1 MESLRQRHAMRYR
14 ERNIRCKLYPLSSI
28 LVLSGTH
35 PVIQQMSS
43 TTTEILITIRFASIP
58 QNIHMDMIYTP
69 PSPSPSKLYIYHFR
83 LRLRRYIMSYSPP
96 GTSRGQILW
105 HNYFHCQSVAI
116 FLRNYV
122 CFFIFF
128 FLSLFTS
135 SIKDLSKLT
144 TGSPATAIS
153 NNIGFQLQASG
164 LYSSWLKPGPI
175 RFLKLI
181 QYIFNRSNFMWNF
194 KLVLFRWPLHPLT
207 DWKSSQLWY
216 EISREHDA
224 CSYDISPRTWNYDEI
239 NLTRHE

>member
-1 MESLRQRHAMRYR
+1 MRYI

-83 LRLRRYIMSYSPP
+83 LRPRRYIMSYSPP

-122 CFFIFF
+122 CFLYFF
-128 FLSLFTS
+128 FCRVVLTTS

-164 LYSSWLKPGPI
+164 LQ
-175 RFLKLI
+175 F
-181 QYIFNRSNFMWNF
+181 IFI
-194 KLVLFRWPLHPLT
+194 
-207 DWKSSQLWY
+207 
-216 EISREHDA
+216 E
-224 CSYDISPRTWNYDEI
+224 
-239 NLTRHE
+239 TRPN

>member
-83 LRLRRYIMSYSPP
+83 LRLRPRRYIMSYSPP

-116 FLRNYV
+116 FLRNYI
-122 CFFIFF
+122 CFLYFF
-128 FLSLFTS
+128 FCRCSH
-135 SIKDLSKLT
+135 
-144 TGSPATAIS
+144 
-153 NNIGFQLQASG
+153 QASRI
-164 LYSSWLKPGPI
+164 YQSSPPEVQRL
-175 RFLKLI
+175 
-181 QYIFNRSNFMWNF
+181 QYQTILGSNFKQVDVIHLYWNQA
-194 KLVLFRWPLHPLT
+194 
-207 DWKSSQLWY
+207 QL
-216 EISREHDA
+216 DF
-224 CSYDISPRTWNYDEI
+224 
-239 NLTRHE
+239 

>member
-122 CFFIFF
+122 CFLYIFFSVAVHIKHQGSIKARHRKSSDCNIKQYWVPTSSKWTLFIF
-128 FLSLFTS
+128 
-135 SIKDLSKLT
+135 I
-144 TGSPATAIS
+144 
-153 NNIGFQLQASG
+153 
-164 LYSSWLKPGPI
+164 
-175 RFLKLI
+175 
-181 QYIFNRSNFMWNF
+181 
-194 KLVLFRWPLHPLT
+194 
-207 DWKSSQLWY
+207 
-216 EISREHDA
+216 E
-224 CSYDISPRTWNYDEI
+224 
-239 NLTRHE
+239 TRPN